1 MLRVPGGIEHVADG
15 LTNWQAW
22 GLAEL
27 DFSMVTPK
35 ALLAGR
41 TLEADI
47 RQKEPIKPKVAERA
61 PRLVL
66 LGWRRPE
73 ALRAIDV
80 NVTQLKQAT
89 LFSSSLSPF
98 PQVATGH

>member
-41 TLEADI
+41 TLEADT
-47 RQKEPIKPKVAERA
+47 RQKEPIKPKVAERGSCYSDGDGPRRCA
-61 PRLVL
+61 PSTST
-66 LGWRRPE
+66 
-73 ALRAIDV
+73 LR
-80 NVTQLKQAT
+80 N
-89 LFSSSLSPF
+89 
-98 PQVATGH
+98 